1 MSIEKNM
8 NTRIQHKHDI
18 EANWNKALNFIPKI
32 GEIIVYDIDDNCNYS
47 RFKIGDGVRTIN
59 DLEFLLD
66 TQYILHNSNT
76 LSQILEQYDI
86 KATHYA
92 TSGTGAS
99 TQAKT
104 ATVQN
109 GSFTLEAGTSI
120 SIKFTYA
127 NTVSSPTLNVNNT
140 GAKSIF
146 FRGAAIT
153 SSNYYWAAGSIVTFI
168 YDGTQ
173 WNMTGAPADSD
184 TDTKVT
190 QSAAI
195 TSSGNYPVLLGY
207 NTSTSAVTDT
217 VNKTATLNYNPST
230 SALTTGNL
238 VVSSGYGTELPSS
251 GVEGQVFF
259 LVID

>member
-1 MSIEKNM
+1 MASIRE
-8 NTRIQHKHDI
+8 IQ
-18 EANWNKALNFIPKI
+18 I
-32 GEIIVYDIDDNCNYS
+32 GS
-47 RFKIGDGVRTIN
+47 IN
-59 DLEFLLD
+59 
-66 TQYILHNSNT
+66 
-76 LSQILEQYDI
+76 YDI
-86 KATHYA
+86 KSTHYA
-92 TSGTGAS
+92 TCGTAAGTA
-99 TQAKT
+99 AKT

-153 SSNYYWAAGSIVTFI
+153 SSNYYWAAGSIVTFV

-173 WNMTGAPADSD
+173 WNITGAPADSD

-195 TSSGNYPVLLGY
+195 TNSGNYPVLLGY

-230 SALTTGNL
+230 SALTTGNII
-238 VVSSGYGTELPSS
+238 VSSGYGTQLPSS

>member
-1 MSIEKNM
+1 MASIRE
-8 NTRIQHKHDI
+8 IQ
-18 EANWNKALNFIPKI
+18 I
-32 GEIIVYDIDDNCNYS
+32 GSTN
-47 RFKIGDGVRTIN
+47 
-59 DLEFLLD
+59 
-66 TQYILHNSNT
+66 
-76 LSQILEQYDI
+76 YDI
-86 KATHYA
+86 KSTHYA
-92 TSGTGAS
+92 TCGTAAG
-99 TQAKT
+99 TTAKT

-127 NTVSSPTLNVNNT
+127 NTASLPTLNVNNT

-153 SSNYYWAAGSIVTFI
+153 SSNYYWAAGSIVTFV

-173 WNMTGAPADSD
+173 WNMTGAPSDSD

-230 SALTTGNL
+230 SALTTGNII
-238 VVSSGYGTELPSS
+238 VSSGYGTELPSS